1 MSGFVAEREG
11 VVPTVPAAHA
21 EGSIYTLPASILTG

>member
-11 VVPTVPAAHA
+11 VVPTVTAAQA
-21 EGSIYTLPASILTG
+21 EGSMNTFPASSLTG